1 MSLDEKPLTIERPE
15 PPPSRRPGRKALLLG
30 VAGACALGLA
40 FGLMARPQLITDG
53 PPREPMQASAK
64 TAERQM
70 DIVMGEAPPP
80 PPLPERPPLE
90 TMSPETVAATAPPPE
105 PFREEPRL
113 VPREPPEPPQAPWAP
128 EAPIAREPPRA
139 GAPPSFDCRQAG
151 SLAEEMIC
159 TDAVLAAADRH
170 MARAFQRAVRS
181 GAPYEQL
188 RAEQNDWLA
197 MREDAALRSPRALAA
212 LYDQRIA
219 ELNAIAEGP
228 GPDW

>member
-1 MSLDEKPLTIERPE
+1 MDEPPLTLERHPDPR
-15 PPPSRRPGRKALLLG
+15 PPRRPGRKALLLG
-30 VAGACALGLA
+30 VTAACALGLA

-53 PPREPMQASAK
+53 PPRSPMQPSPR
-64 TAERQM
+64 TAAGQM
-70 DIVMGEAPPP
+70 DIVMGEPPP
-80 PPLPERPPLE
+80 PAPLPARPPLE
-90 TMSPETVAATAPPPE
+90 TMSQETIAAATPPPAPE
-105 PFREEPRL
+105 RPPLEAPQ
-113 VPREPPEPPQAPWAP
+113 PPEPPQAPWAP
-128 EAPIAREPPRA
+128 EAPVAREPTYATAR
-139 GAPPSFDCRQAG
+139 PSFDCRQAQ
-151 SLAEEMIC
+151 SLAEEMVC

-181 GAPYEQL
+181 GAPYDQL
-188 RAEQNDWLA
+188 RAEQNDWMA